1 MGIVGSLKP
10 LNDYIDGLVHP
21 SAQNDV
27 LAAARHRAF
36 IAPRLLGGLIA
47 LAAFP
52 IYLMIRGLPTPLEFC
67 VFAWFVTPILTA
79 YFLSRTGR
87 YEGAHILS
95 SLSLTALVVLVATE
109 TGGLSSF
116 AAIWL
121 VVVPLE
127 AALSASRRVV
137 AIASAFALAAAGT
150 LLALQVTD
158 LLPASEISAQ
168 AGAALSAFGIVCAA
182 LYAIGLAFRAQS
194 LSRMSFGLLHAEEDR
209 YRFLAHNTFDAITR
223 HDHRGGVL
231 FVSPAAESLFG
242 TPVNDLLGRGLLDRV
257 HVGDRPAYLT
267 ALADAATLGEVQTV
281 EFRVRGDRA
290 DAGFVW
296 VEMRCRP
303 LDQSPHGMHR
313 EVVAVMRDVSAR
325 KEQEAALAAARHES
339 ERANAAKTRFLATMS
354 HELRTPLNVIIGFS
368 EMLTNEVTMRLDA
381 ERRHDYAK
389 LINDS
394 GHHLL
399 SVVNGI
405 LDMSKMETGDFEI
418 TPEPFA
424 PSPVIANCCDMLA
437 LRASEAKVELLMQL
451 DHGLPDVVADKRALK
466 QIMLNLLSNAIKF
479 TDQGGRVVVAARA
492 EAGSLKIAVE
502 DNGIGIGAADLPLLG
517 DPFFQA
523 GSAYDRRHDGTG
535 LGLSIVKG
543 LVALHGGQFEV
554 KSELGTGTR
563 MIVQLPLDCE
573 RRAAPRDRF
582 VRRHREQV
590 KPLSAEYTMVR
601 KSA

>member
-1 MGIVGSLKP
+1 
-10 LNDYIDGLVHP
+10 
-21 SAQNDV
+21 
-27 LAAARHRAF
+27 
-36 IAPRLLGGLIA
+36 
-47 LAAFP
+47 
-52 IYLMIRGLPTPLEFC
+52 
-67 VFAWFVTPILTA
+67 
-79 YFLSRTGR
+79 
-87 YEGAHILS
+87 
-95 SLSLTALVVLVATE
+95 
-109 TGGLSSF
+109 
-116 AAIWL
+116 
-121 VVVPLE
+121 
-127 AALSASRRVV
+127 
-137 AIASAFALAAAGT
+137 
-150 LLALQVTD
+150 
-158 LLPASEISAQ
+158 
-168 AGAALSAFGIVCAA
+168 
-182 LYAIGLAFRAQS
+182 
-194 LSRMSFGLLHAEEDR
+194 
-209 YRFLAHNTFDAITR
+209 
-223 HDHRGGVL
+223 
-231 FVSPAAESLFG
+231 
-242 TPVNDLLGRGLLDRV
+242 
-257 HVGDRPAYLT
+257 
-267 ALADAATLGEVQTV
+267 
-281 EFRVRGDRA
+281 
-290 DAGFVW
+290 
-296 VEMRCRP
+296 
-303 LDQSPHGMHR
+303 
-313 EVVAVMRDVSAR
+313 
-325 KEQEAALAAARHES
+325 
-339 ERANAAKTRFLATMS
+339 MS

-381 ERRHDYAK
+381 ERRLDYAK

-424 PSPVIANCCDMLA
+424 PGPVIANCCDMLA

-554 KSELGTGTR
+554 KSELGKGTR

-573 RRAAPRDRF
+573 RSAAPRDRF
-582 VRRHREQV
+582 VRRRHEPV
-590 KPLSAEYTMVR
+590 KPRSAEYTMVR